1 VRYKPVVVVVVVV
14 VVGKR
19 TRARTRNIDI
29 RDYSSPERA
38 GGGVREEEAGR
49 GVPGFEIAFC
59 RCNRGADFKPTDS
72 RGPRDGRIARNL
84 NSARRL
90 AVPFPARGG
99 GRSQGAS
106 NAHPRWRAATFNA
119 RPPRVYVPRVPGPT
133 FPPLPSPPPV
143 TARRTDVSQP
153 RAIPLASIPNLPAL

>member
-59 RCNRGADFKPTDS
+59 RCNRGADFKPTDK
-72 RGPRDGRIARNL
+72 PR
-84 NSARRL
+84 SARRTNRAESEFRETARRAL
-90 AVPFPARGG
+90 SGAGRGG
-99 GRSQGAS
+99 EAKGRATRTLGGALRHS
-106 NAHPRWRAATFNA
+106 MPVHHVSTCHACRDQPS
-119 RPPRVYVPRVPGPT
+119 
-133 FPPLPSPPPV
+133 LPSPPP
-143 TARRTDVSQP
+143 RPSPRDGRTCLNRGRSP
-153 RAIPLASIPNLPAL
+153 

>member
-99 GRSQGAS
+99 GEK
-106 NAHPRWRAATFNA
+106 PRGEQRAPSVARCDIQCPSTTCLRATRAGTN
-119 RPPRVYVPRVPGPT
+119 
-133 FPPLPSPPPV
+133 LPSPPLPP
-143 TARRTDVSQP
+143 ARHRATDGRVSTEGDP
-153 RAIPLASIPNLPAL
+153 PSIHP

>member
-99 GRSQGAS
+99 GEAKGRATRTLGGALRHS
-106 NAHPRWRAATFNA
+106 MPVHHVSTCHACRDQPS
-119 RPPRVYVPRVPGPT
+119 
-133 FPPLPSPPPV
+133 LPSPPP
-143 TARRTDVSQP
+143 RPSPRDGRTCLNRGRSP
-153 RAIPLASIPNLPAL
+153 